1 MDVSE
6 LEVAIRVAF
15 WSIDDETI
23 NEMCR
28 SFHKKVEE
36 MVSLDGHAVVR
47 KRSRSAANNE
57 E

>member
-6 LEVAIRVAF
+6 LEEAIREAF
-15 WSIDDETI
+15 WSIDDDTI
-23 NEMCR
+23 NDMCR
-28 SFHKKVEE
+28 SFHKKVEK

-47 KRSRSAANNE
+47 KRSRSAANDE